1 MVKFNTTTTLK
12 LYIMMTKLFLNEED
26 LSIFDLRNKANECG
40 KVLDRL
46 FLKDS
51 KVLLAYILVKG
62 ETIYYSIVP
71 KQNKERL
78 NAISCVH
85 SYARHLATLKSAKCV
100 VLHAPNK
107 KAA

>member
-1 MVKFNTTTTLK
+1 MCNLYLK
-12 LYIMMTKLFLNEED
+12 NED
-26 LSIFDLRNKANECG
+26 LSIFDLRKKANEHG

-46 FLKDS
+46 FIKGS
-51 KVLLAYILVKG
+51 NVLLAYILVKG
-62 ETIYYSIVP
+62 ETIYYSTVP

-78 NAISCVH
+78 NAISCVQA
-85 SYARHLATLKSAKCV
+85 YARHLAALKSAKCV